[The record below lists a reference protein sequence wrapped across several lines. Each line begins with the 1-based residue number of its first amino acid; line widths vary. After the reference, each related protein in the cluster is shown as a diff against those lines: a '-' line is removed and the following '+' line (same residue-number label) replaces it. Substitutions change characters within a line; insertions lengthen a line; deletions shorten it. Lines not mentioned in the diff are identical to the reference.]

1 MTLREIYEAR
11 QEEALMD
18 KLASVADAV
27 GDNPE
32 FVEALDSAL
41 DVVKEAGVTDPE
53 EQLDAAV
60 ELAVAYLSDEDDGF
74 DKEAAAEEAYDL
86 GKFAAFVAP
95 KPASP
100 STTSR
105 RSRRM
110 RRRKP
115 SAARS
120 LTLAW
125 KPSRTDRVLE

>member
-86 GKFAAFVAP
+86 GKFAAFVAAEAGVTEYDLA
-95 KPASP
+95 KIASDEEAEAFG
-100 STTSR
+100 R
-105 RSRRM
+105 
-110 RRRKP
+110 
-115 SAARS
+115 A
-120 LTLAW
+120 LAHAC
-125 KPSRTDRVLE
+125 VEALED